1 MDRSRQEAVV
11 WRNRALTLFDRVTVP
26 VAVCDVYGAVLLA
39 NPAMAAECGTTP
51 GRLRGREV
59 LELFRPRRAGQVE
72 RIAEA
77 LRLRHRS
84 RYQVSVRWTAPGGG
98 AERYGE
104 LTADPVSDTVEETP
118 ALLVML
124 RVLGERAARPRTPVE
139 VSPVEARILA
149 LLAGG
154 ATTARAARETGLSA
168 DGVTYHLRRLSAR
181 WGAATRTELVARAY
195 ALGVL
200 EAGVWPPS
208 ASRSVVP
215 DGDGALRGGSG
226 VAPDG
231 DETARG

>member
-1 MDRSRQEAVV
+1 MDAGRIEAVV
-11 WRNRALTLFDRVTVP
+11 WRNRALTLFDRIAVP
-26 VAVCDVYGAVLLA
+26 VAVCDVYGVVVLA

-59 LELFRPRRAGQVE
+59 LELFTPQEATQVE

-84 RYQVSVRWTAPGGG
+84 RYQVSVRWRGPGGT
-98 AERYGE
+98 ERYGE

-124 RVLGERAARPRTPVE
+124 RVLGESERRAPRPAPVTPVE
-139 VSPVEARILA
+139 GRVLA

-154 ATTARAARETGLSA
+154 ATTARAARELGLST

-181 WGAATRTELVARAY
+181 WGAANRTELVARAY

-200 EAGVWPPS
+200 VPGVWPPEP
-208 ASRSVVP
+208 AAANP
-215 DGDGALRGGSG
+215 ENPLTPPPSG
-226 VAPDG
+226 
-231 DETARG
+231 

>member
-1 MDRSRQEAVV
+1 MLVDLARQEAVI
-11 WRNRALTLFDRVTVP
+11 WRNRALLLFDRVAMP

-51 GRLRGREV
+51 GQLRGRDV
-59 LELFRPRRAGQVE
+59 LELFSPREATQVE

-84 RYQVSVRWTAPGGG
+84 RYQVSVRWRAPGG

-124 RVLGERAARPRTPVE
+124 RMDGEHEARGTPPAERVT
-139 VSPVEARILA
+139 PAEARILA
-149 LLAGG
+149 LLAAG
-154 ATTARAARETGLSA
+154 ATTARAARETGLTT
-168 DGVTYHLRRLSAR
+168 DGVTYHLRRLSSR
-181 WGAATRTELVARAY
+181 WHAANRTELVARAY

-200 EAGVWPPS
+200 APGVWPPE
-208 ASRSVVP
+208 VP
-215 DGDGALRGGSG
+215 AAEPG
-226 VAPDG
+226 
-231 DETARG
+231 

>member
-1 MDRSRQEAVV
+1 MDADRREAVL

-26 VAVCDVYGAVLLA
+26 VAVCDVYGSVLLA

-59 LELFRPRRAGQVE
+59 LQLFRPREEAQVE

-84 RYQVSVRWTAPGGG
+84 RYQVSVRWRAPGGG
-98 AERYGE
+98 ERYGE
-104 LTADPVSDTVEETP
+104 LTADPVSDSVDATP

-124 RVLGERAARPRTPVE
+124 RVDGERERCEQAPAVPVTPR
-139 VSPVEARILA
+139 EARILA
-149 LLAGG
+149 LLAQG
-154 ATTARAARETGLSA
+154 ATTARAARETGLTA

-181 WGAATRTELVARAY
+181 WGAANRTELVARAY

-200 EAGVWPPS
+200 TSGVWPPS
-208 ASRSVVP
+208 A
-215 DGDGALRGGSG
+215 ALPESG
-226 VAPDG
+226 
-231 DETARG
+231 

>member
-1 MDRSRQEAVV
+1 VCEEVRVDWARREAVV

-26 VAVCDVYGAVLLA
+26 VAVCDVYGVVVLA

-51 GRLRGREV
+51 GRLKGRDV
-59 LELFRPRRAGQVE
+59 LELFAPQEATQVE
-72 RIAEA
+72 RIAQA

-84 RYQVSVRWTAPGGG
+84 RYQVSVCWRGPAGV
-98 AERYGE
+98 ERHGE
-104 LTADPVSDTVEETP
+104 LTADPVSDTVEDTP

-124 RVLGERAARPRTPVE
+124 RVLGERPGPGRDGAPGPGEPPVR

-181 WGAATRTELVARAY
+181 WGAANRTELVARAY
-195 ALGVL
+195 ARGVL
-200 EAGVWPPS
+200 APGVWPP
-208 ASRSVVP
+208 AP
-215 DGDGALRGGSG
+215 ATGG
-226 VAPDG
+226 
-231 DETARG
+231 

>member
-1 MDRSRQEAVV
+1 MLVDLARQEAVI
-11 WRNRALTLFDRVTVP
+11 WRNRALLLFDRVAMP

-51 GRLRGREV
+51 GRLRGCDVLDLFSPRE
-59 LELFRPRRAGQVE
+59 ATQVE

-84 RYQVSVRWTAPGGG
+84 RYQVSVRWRAPGG

-124 RVLGERAARPRTPVE
+124 RVDGEHEDGEHEARSAPPAERVTPA
-139 VSPVEARILA
+139 EARILA
-149 LLAGG
+149 LLAAG
-154 ATTARAARETGLSA
+154 ATTARAARETGLTT
-168 DGVTYHLRRLSAR
+168 DGVTYHLRRLSSR
-181 WGAATRTELVARAY
+181 WQAANRTELVARAY

-200 EAGVWPPS
+200 APGVWPPEVS
-208 ASRSVVP
+208 AAEP
-215 DGDGALRGGSG
+215 
-226 VAPDG
+226 
-231 DETARG
+231 E